1 MTKPRANG
9 ESKPGGGRGSGA
21 PTGPKP
27 PSSKPGRP
35 RWLGRRRVATWATV
49 MVIWVAVA
57 IGGAVLWY
65 GHDLPD
71 VANLETPGRR
81 PSITLVA
88 IDGTI
93 IATYGELHAG
103 PVRFDQLPP
112 HLVQAI
118 IATEDRRFFDH
129 GGFDLWAIGR
139 AVVANLKAGGI
150 RQGAS
155 TISQQL
161 AKNLFLT
168 PERTIRRK
176 AQEIL
181 AAIWLETKFDKQQIF
196 TIYVNRVYLGAG
208 TYGVEAASRRYFGKS
223 VQDVN
228 IEEGAVLAG
237 LLKAPSRLSPLYDPD
252 AALERAGIVLQNMV
266 EAGYLDE
273 ESAQRA
279 TRRTIRFAAA
289 TATWGTQF
297 FADWVIERAS
307 GFIGHPNRDLV
318 IQTTFDTRLQR
329 LAEASLWPAIDQAS
343 AGRGVSQGAFVALT
357 PNGEVRAMVG
367 GRDYAKS
374 QFNRASQALRQPGS
388 AFKLFVY
395 LAGLE
400 AGVRPSDGFFD
411 GPVSVDGWS
420 PRNFDD
426 RYRGQTTMRES
437 LAESLNSVAVQI
449 AEKAGRDKVVAAA
462 RRLGITS
469 PLQPNPSLA
478 LGTSEVSLVELT
490 AAYGT
495 LANGGNATWPLGI
508 SAIRDSTGATLY
520 RREGTGGGRVIAP
533 ETLRALDD
541 MLAGVLSSGTGRA
554 AAIGR
559 PAVGKTGTSQDF
571 RDAWFVGATADLVAG
586 VWVGNDD
593 SSPMK
598 RVTGGGLP
606 AEIWRTFM
614 AGALAGTPIRPLP
627 IPPDSTPSPSAS
639 QPITS
644 RGWSWAN
651 DPLNNLPRE

>member
-1 MTKPRANG
+1 MKKPKAPP
-9 ESKPGGGRGSGA
+9 SKP
-21 PTGPKP
+21 
-27 PSSKPGRP
+27 
-35 RWLGRRRVATWATV
+35 WFRRRVVAWAALA
-49 MVIWVAVA
+49 VIWIAIVAA
-57 IGGAVLWY
+57 GLTIWY

-71 VANLETPGRR
+71 IASLETPTRR

-88 IDGTI
+88 TDGSV
-93 IATYGELHAG
+93 IATYGDIHAG

-118 IATEDRRFFDH
+118 IATEDRRFFEH
-129 GGFDLWAIGR
+129 GGFDLWAIAR
-139 AVVANLKAGGI
+139 AVVANLRAGGI

-176 AQEIL
+176 VQEVL
-181 AAIWLETKFDKQQIF
+181 SAIWLEAKFTKTQIF

-208 TYGVEAASRRYFGKS
+208 TYGVEAAARRYFGKS
-223 VQDVN
+223 IGEVSVA
-228 IEEGAVLAG
+228 EAAVIAG

-252 AALERAGIVLQNMV
+252 AARERAAVVLQNMV
-266 EAGYLDE
+266 EAGFLAEDAAVRAARTPLTFA
-273 ESAQRA
+273 SA
-279 TRRTIRFAAA
+279 TVTNAA
-289 TATWGTQF
+289 QF

-307 GFIGHPNRDLV
+307 GYIGHPNRDLV
-318 IQTTFDTRLQR
+318 IQTTFDARLQR
-329 LAEASLWPAIDQAS
+329 LAEASLGPALDR
-343 AGRGVSQGAFVALT
+343 AGPRLGLSQGALVALA
-357 PNGEVRAMVG
+357 PGGEVRAMVG

-400 AGVRPSDGFFD
+400 AGIQPGDGFVD
-411 GPVSVDGWS
+411 APVRVDGWS

-426 RYRGQTTMRES
+426 RYYGATTMRES

-449 AEKAGRDKVVAAA
+449 AEKAGRERVVAAA
-462 RRLGITS
+462 RRLGITA
-469 PLQPNPSLA
+469 PLHTHPSLA
-478 LGTSEVSLVELT
+478 LGSSEVSLIELT

-495 LANGGNATWPLGI
+495 LANAGNATWPFGI
-508 SAIRDSTGATLY
+508 VEIRDSRGAVLY
-520 RREGTGGGRVIAP
+520 RRVGSGGGRVIGP
-533 ETLRALDD
+533 EYVRALDE
-541 MLAGVLSSGTGRA
+541 MLGGVMTVGTGRA

-559 PAVGKTGTSQDF
+559 PAAGKTGTSQEF
-571 RDAWFVGATADLVAG
+571 RDAWFVGVTADLVAG

-593 SSPMK
+593 GAPMR

-606 AEIWRTFM
+606 AEVWRTFM
-614 AGALAGTPIRPLP
+614 AGALAGTPPKPLP
-627 IPPDSTPSPSAS
+627 LPPSAPLS
-639 QPITS
+639 SSSSPPEPVVS
-644 RGWSWAN
+644 RGGWNWSN
-651 DPLNNLPRE
+651 DPINNRPRE

>member
-1 MTKPRANG
+1 MTKPRGNG
-9 ESKPGGGRGSGA
+9 EAKSDGNGSGA
-21 PTGPKP
+21 SKSPKQ
-27 PSSKPGRP
+27 SGPGRSWK
-35 RWLGRRRVATWATV
+35 RWFTRRGL
-49 MVIWVAVA
+49 AVA
-57 IGGAVLWY
+57 AAVALIWIAIATGAFLLWY

-71 VANLETPGRR
+71 IATLETPGRR

-88 IDGTI
+88 IDGSV
-93 IATYGELHAG
+93 IATYGDLHGG

-118 IATEDRRFFDH
+118 VATEDRRFFEH
-129 GGFDLWAIGR
+129 SGFDPWAIGR
-139 AVVANLKAGGI
+139 AVVANLRAGGI

-176 AQEIL
+176 VQEVL

-196 TIYVNRVYLGAG
+196 TIYINRVYLGAG
-208 TYGVEAASRRYFGKS
+208 AFGVAAASRRYFGKPVSEVS
-223 VQDVN
+223 V
-228 IEEGAVLAG
+228 EEAAVIAG
-237 LLKAPSRLSPLYDPD
+237 LLKAPSRLSPLSDPD
-252 AALERAGIVLQNMV
+252 AALERAGVVLQNMV

-273 ESAQRA
+273 A
-279 TRRTIRFAAA
+279 TAANAARRTVRFAAA
-289 TATWGTQF
+289 TATGGTQF

-307 GFIGHPNRDLV
+307 GFIGHPSRDLV
-318 IQTTFDTRLQR
+318 IQTTFDARLQR

-343 AGRGVSQGAFVALT
+343 AQRGVTQGAFVALA

-367 GRDYAKS
+367 GRNYGKS
-374 QFNRASQALRQPGS
+374 QFNRSSQALRQPGS

-400 AGVRPSDGFFD
+400 SGLTPGDEFFD
-411 GPVSVDGWS
+411 GPISVDGWS

-426 RYRGQTTMRES
+426 RYRGATTMRDS

-449 AEKAGRDKVVAAA
+449 SERAGREKVVAVA
-462 RRLGITS
+462 RRLGITA

-490 AAYGT
+490 GAYAS
-495 LANGGNATWPLGI
+495 LANGGNATWPFGI
-508 SAIRDSTGATLY
+508 TAIRDSAGAVLY
-520 RREGTGGGRVIAP
+520 RREGSGGGRVIAP
-533 ETLRALDD
+533 DKLRALDD
-541 MLAGVLSSGTGRA
+541 MLAGVLKSGTGRA

-571 RDAWFVGATADLVAG
+571 RDAWFVGATADLAAG

-593 SSPMK
+593 GTPMK

-614 AGALAGTPIRPLP
+614 AGALTGTPARPLP
-627 IPPDSTPSPSAS
+627 IPSDSSSTTTVSAPSG
-639 QPITS
+639 S
-644 RGWSWAN
+644 RGWSWEN
-651 DPLNNLPRE
+651 DPINNVPRN